1 MHYIVP
7 RQRPM
12 AAFNTR
18 LLDLFALMCR
28 DGSRLN
34 ALDFSPGPGRIWTL
48 WVPGGG
54 NVLS

>member
-12 AAFNTR
+12 AAFYTR
-18 LLDLFALMCR
+18 LLDLFVLVCR